1 MTKNY
6 AEAREKAVNGKMAE
20 IKAEMKKLR
29 KFSKEELL
37 EQASSYQL
45 MTEGMSKSFL
55 VSDIAVAKVTG
66 YSNY

>member
-6 AEAREKAVNGKMAE
+6 AEAREKAVNGRMAE

-37 EQASSYQL
+37 ELLA
-45 MTEGMSKSFL
+45 
-55 VSDIAVAKVTG
+55 I
-66 YSNY
+66 